1 MLHHKR
7 SPGVQAPARVRG
19 RCAGLGCAPARPG
32 SARCAG
38 EQVWLIPCC
47 KLLANREFKLAAPSQ
62 HRRQPGRGGAGS
74 CRGNPANLGAGCS
87 PPPHA
92 LSGKPCPAG
101 TGLARVRQPRPTKQ
115 IVPAS
120 QRQQRADHSFRRT
133 IHKWPA
139 DPAHRAYRRIL
150 AHCRRSAL
158 VTNCDP
164 IPGPAPREAPSRCV
178 SADNL
183 RTWPARDR
191 PVLRFL
197 TPISASGC
205 AAKDL

>member
-101 TGLARVRQPRPTKQ
+101 TGLARVRQPRRIKQ
-115 IVPAS
+115 IVPARAS
-120 QRQQRADHSFRRT
+120 ASSAQITHSGALFTNGPQIPLTVHIGGYLRIAADQRWLQTVIRFRAR
-133 IHKWPA
+133 
-139 DPAHRAYRRIL
+139 HRAKRRVGASPL
-150 AHCRRSAL
+150 TTSGR
-158 VTNCDP
+158 
-164 IPGPAPREAPSRCV
+164 G
-178 SADNL
+178 L
-183 RTWPARDR
+183 RAIG
-191 PVLRFL
+191 RF
-197 TPISASGC
+197 C
-205 AAKDL
+205 AF